1 MGEGCFTVLRKEQ
14 MEQNNVSLK
23 KEVLAGITSF
33 FTIAYI
39 IVVNPLILA
48 DAGMPYEGVVL
59 ATILT
64 SVVGCLIMGLYA
76 NAPIVLTPGMGVNA
90 FFTYTIVQGMNLS
103 WQEALAAV
111 VMSGIFFLIA
121 ASTPL
126 KDILSKSIPQSLK
139 HSITVGIGLFLTFIG
154 LQKGGIIEASS
165 ATFVKLGHLNHPDAI
180 LTVVG
185 LAVTLALFLK
195 NVKGSFL
202 IGIAF
207 TTLIGFFMGHTQ
219 AVKGMS
225 DGFSFKPFGELLFA
239 FDFSGITELSFWIA
253 TFSLTMIITFE
264 NMGLLYGLL
273 PDQKKFPKAFQAN
286 AASSIVSGLFGT
298 SPTISTV
305 ESASGIQEG
314 GRTGITSIT
323 VAVLFIGSIFAAP
336 FIAYIPDGAIAP
348 ILIIIGG
355 LMVQQIQHIPFAD
368 FTEMFPSFLII
379 ALIPLTYSIVDGLAF
394 GFIAY
399 PLVKWM
405 SGQKKQVTAPMYVIA
420 FLFFMNFILHT
431 IV

>member
-1 MGEGCFTVLRKEQ
+1 MKQ
-14 MEQNNVSLK
+14 DQVSIK

-39 IVVNPLILA
+39 IIVNPLILA

-59 ATILT
+59 ATIFT

-76 NAPIVLTPGMGVNA
+76 NAPIILTPGMGVNA

-111 VMSGIFFLIA
+111 VLSGILFLIV

-165 ATFVKLGHLNHPDAI
+165 ATFVKLGHLDRPDAI
-180 LTVVG
+180 LTMAG
-185 LAVTLALFLK
+185 LAITLALFLK

-202 IGIAF
+202 IGIAL
-207 TTLIGFFMGHTQ
+207 TTLIGFMMGHTQ
-219 AVKGMS
+219 EVKRMS
-225 DGFSFKPFGELLFA
+225 EGFSFKPFGELLFA

-305 ESASGIQEG
+305 ESASGITEG

-348 ILIIIGG
+348 VLIIIGG
-355 LMVQQIQHIPFAD
+355 LMVQQIQHIPLAD

-399 PLVKWM
+399 PLIKWM
-405 SGQKKQVTAPMYVIA
+405 SGQKKQVPATMYVIA
-420 FLFFMNFILHT
+420 FLFFMNFVLHT
-431 IV
+431 II

>member
-1 MGEGCFTVLRKEQ
+1 MK
-14 MEQNNVSLK
+14 QNHVSLK

-76 NAPIVLTPGMGVNA
+76 DAPIVLTPGMGVNA

-111 VMSGIFFLIA
+111 VLSGVFFLIA

-180 LTVVG
+180 LTMVG
-185 LAVTLALFLK
+185 LAITLALFLK
-195 NVKGSFL
+195 NIKGSFL
-202 IGIAF
+202 IGIAL
-207 TTLIGFFMGHTQ
+207 TTLIGLLMGHKQ
-219 AVKGMS
+219 EVKGMS
-225 DGFSFKPFGELLFA
+225 DGFSFQPFGELLFA
-239 FDFSGITELSFWIA
+239 LDFSGITELSFWIA

-273 PDQKKFPKAFQAN
+273 PDQEKFPKAFQAN
-286 AASSIVSGLFGT
+286 AVSSIVSGLFGT

-305 ESASGIQEG
+305 ESASGITEG

-355 LMVQQIQHIPFAD
+355 LMVQQIQHIPLSD

-399 PLVKWM
+399 PLIKWM
-405 SGQKKQVTAPMYVIA
+405 SGQKKQIPITMYVIA

>member
-1 MGEGCFTVLRKEQ
+1 MKQ
-14 MEQNNVSLK
+14 DQVSLK
-23 KEVLAGITSF
+23 KEILAGITSF

-39 IVVNPLILA
+39 IIVNPLILA

-76 NAPIVLTPGMGVNA
+76 NAPIILTPGMGVNA

-111 VMSGIFFLIA
+111 VLSGVMFLII

-165 ATFVKLGHLNHPDAI
+165 ATFVKLGHLDRPDAI
-180 LTVVG
+180 LTMVG
-185 LAVTLALFLK
+185 LALTLALFLK

-202 IGIAF
+202 IGIAL
-207 TTLIGFFMGHTQ
+207 TTFIGFMMGHTQ
-219 AVKGMS
+219 KVTGMS

-273 PDQKKFPKAFQAN
+273 PDQEKFPKAFQAN
-286 AASSIVSGLFGT
+286 AASSIFSGLFGT

-305 ESASGIQEG
+305 ESASGITEG

-348 ILIIIGG
+348 VLIIIGG
-355 LMVQQIQHIPFAD
+355 LMVQQIQHIPLAD

-399 PLVKWM
+399 PLIKWM
-405 SGQKKQVTAPMYVIA
+405 SGQKKQVPVTMYVIA
-420 FLFFMNFILHT
+420 FLFFMNFVLHT
-431 IV
+431 II

>member
-1 MGEGCFTVLRKEQ
+1 
-14 MEQNNVSLK
+14 MEQNQVSLK

-76 NAPIVLTPGMGVNA
+76 KAPIVLTPGMGVNA

-165 ATFVKLGHLNHPDAI
+165 ATFVKLGHLDRPDAI
-180 LTVVG
+180 LTVIG
-185 LAVTLALFLK
+185 LSVTLALFLK

-202 IGIAF
+202 IGIAL
-207 TTLIGFFMGHTQ
+207 TTLVGFFMGHTQ
-219 AVKGMS
+219 EVKGMS
-225 DGFSFKPFGELLFA
+225 DGFSFKPFGELFFA

-273 PDQKKFPKAFQAN
+273 PDQEKFPKAFQAN

-323 VAVLFIGSIFAAP
+323 VAVLFFFSMFAAP

>member
-1 MGEGCFTVLRKEQ
+1 MK
-14 MEQNNVSLK
+14 QNQVSLK

-76 NAPIVLTPGMGVNA
+76 DAPIVLTPGMGVNA

-111 VMSGIFFLIA
+111 VLSGVFFLIA

-180 LTVVG
+180 LTMVG
-185 LAVTLALFLK
+185 LALTLALFLK
-195 NVKGSFL
+195 NIKGSFL
-202 IGIAF
+202 IGIAL
-207 TTLIGFFMGHTQ
+207 TTLIGLLMGHKQ
-219 AVKGMS
+219 EVKRMS

-273 PDQKKFPKAFQAN
+273 PDQEKFPKAFQAN

-305 ESASGIQEG
+305 ESASGITEG

-355 LMVQQIQHIPFAD
+355 LMVQQIQHIPLSD

-399 PLVKWM
+399 PLIKWM
-405 SGQKKQVTAPMYVIA
+405 SGQKKQIPITMYVIA

>member
-1 MGEGCFTVLRKEQ
+1 MK
-14 MEQNNVSLK
+14 QNFVSIK
-23 KEVLAGITSF
+23 KEVLAGFTSF

-39 IVVNPLILA
+39 IIVNPLILA
-48 DAGMPYEGVVL
+48 DAGMPYEGVVI

-76 NAPIVLTPGMGVNA
+76 NAPIILTPGMGVNA
-90 FFTYTIVQGMNLS
+90 FFTYTIIQGMKLS

-111 VMSGIFFLIA
+111 VISGILFMIT

-126 KDILSKSIPQSLK
+126 KDILSRSIPQSLK

-165 ATFVKLGHLNHPDAI
+165 STFVKLGHLNHPDAI
-180 LTVVG
+180 LTIIG
-185 LAVTLALFLK
+185 LILTLILFAR

-202 IGIAF
+202 IGIAV
-207 TTLIGFFMGHTQ
+207 TTLIGFFIGHKQPVTS
-219 AVKGMS
+219 MS
-225 DGFSFKPFGELLFA
+225 DGFSLKPFGELLFA
-239 FDFSGITELSFWIA
+239 FDLSGITDLSFWIA

-273 PDQKKFPKAFQAN
+273 PDQEKFPKAFQAN
-286 AASSIVSGLFGT
+286 AASSIISGLFGT

-305 ESASGIQEG
+305 ESASGIAEG

-323 VAVLFIGSIFAAP
+323 VAILFLGTLFAAP
-336 FIAYIPDGAIAP
+336 YIAYIPDGAIAP
-348 ILIIIGG
+348 VLIIIGG
-355 LMVQQIQHIPFAD
+355 LMVQQIQHIPLAD

-399 PLVKWM
+399 PLIKWVT
-405 SGQKKQVTAPMYVIA
+405 GQKKQVPVTMYVIA
-420 FLFFMNFILHT
+420 FLFFMNFVLHT

>member
-1 MGEGCFTVLRKEQ
+1 MK
-14 MEQNNVSLK
+14 QNQVSFK
-23 KEVLAGITSF
+23 KEILAGLTSF

-39 IVVNPLILA
+39 IIVNPLILA
-48 DAGMPYEGVVL
+48 DAGMPYEGVVI

-76 NAPIVLTPGMGVNA
+76 NAPIILTPGMGVNA
-90 FFTYTIVQGMNLS
+90 FFTYTIVQAMKLS

-111 VMSGIFFLIA
+111 VISGILFMII

-165 ATFVKLGHLNHPDAI
+165 ATFVKLGHLDHPDAI
-180 LTVVG
+180 LTIIG
-185 LAVTLALFLK
+185 LVLTLALFLR

-202 IGIAF
+202 IGITV
-207 TTLIGFFMGHTQ
+207 TTLIGFLMGHKQQVT
-219 AVKGMS
+219 GMS
-225 DGFSFKPFGELLFA
+225 DGFSLKPFGEMLFA
-239 FDFSGITELSFWIA
+239 FDMSGITDLSFWIA

-273 PDQKKFPKAFQAN
+273 PDQEKFPKAFQAN

-305 ESASGIQEG
+305 ESASGITEG

-323 VAVLFIGSIFAAP
+323 VALLFIGTLFAAP
-336 FIAYIPDGAIAP
+336 YIAYIPDGAIAP
-348 ILIIIGG
+348 VLIIIGG
-355 LMVQQIQHIPFAD
+355 LMVQQIQHIPLAD
-368 FTEMFPSFLII
+368 FSEMFPSFLII

-399 PLVKWM
+399 PLIKWVT
-405 SGQKKQVTAPMYVIA
+405 GQKKQVPVAMYVIA
-420 FLFFMNFILHT
+420 FLFFMNFVLHT
-431 IV
+431 MI

>member
-1 MGEGCFTVLRKEQ
+1 MK
-14 MEQNNVSLK
+14 QNQVSLK

-76 NAPIVLTPGMGVNA
+76 DAPIVLTPGMGVNA

-111 VMSGIFFLIA
+111 VLSGVFFLIA

-180 LTVVG
+180 LTMVG
-185 LAVTLALFLK
+185 LALTLALFLK
-195 NVKGSFL
+195 NIKGSFL
-202 IGIAF
+202 IGIAL
-207 TTLIGFFMGHTQ
+207 TTLIGLLMGHKQ
-219 AVKGMS
+219 EVKGMS

-273 PDQKKFPKAFQAN
+273 PDQEKFPKAFQAN

-305 ESASGIQEG
+305 ESASGITEG

-355 LMVQQIQHIPFAD
+355 LMVQQIQHIPLSD

-399 PLVKWM
+399 PLIKWM
-405 SGQKKQVTAPMYVIA
+405 SGQKKQIPITMYVIA

>member
-1 MGEGCFTVLRKEQ
+1 MKQDR
-14 MEQNNVSLK
+14 VSIK
-23 KEVLAGITSF
+23 KEMLAGITSF

-39 IVVNPLILA
+39 IIVNPLILA

-76 NAPIVLTPGMGVNA
+76 NAPIILTPGMGVNA

-111 VMSGIFFLIA
+111 VLSGVFFLIV

-126 KDILSKSIPQSLK
+126 KDILSKSIPESLK

-154 LQKGGIIEASS
+154 LQKGGIIEANSD
-165 ATFVKLGHLNHPDAI
+165 TFVKLGHLDRPDAI
-180 LTVVG
+180 LTMAG
-185 LAVTLALFLK
+185 LAITLALFLK

-202 IGIAF
+202 IGIAL
-207 TTLIGFFMGHTQ
+207 TTFIGFMMGHTQ
-219 AVKGMS
+219 EVKRMS
-225 DGFSFKPFGELLFA
+225 EGFSFKPFGELLFA

-305 ESASGIQEG
+305 ESASGITEG

-348 ILIIIGG
+348 VLIIIGG
-355 LMVQQIQHIPFAD
+355 LMVQQIQHIPLSD

-399 PLVKWM
+399 PLIKWM
-405 SGQKKQVTAPMYVIA
+405 SGQKKQVPATMYVIA
-420 FLFFMNFILHT
+420 FLFFMNFVLHT
-431 IV
+431 II

>member
-1 MGEGCFTVLRKEQ
+1 MKQEQ
-14 MEQNNVSLK
+14 VSFK

-39 IVVNPLILA
+39 IIVNPLILA
-48 DAGMPYEGVVL
+48 DAGMPYEGVVI

-64 SVVGCLIMGLYA
+64 SIVGCLIMGLYA
-76 NAPIVLTPGMGVNA
+76 NAPIILTPGMGVNA
-90 FFTYTIVQGMNLS
+90 FFTYTIVQGMKLS

-111 VMSGIFFLIA
+111 VISGLLFLIT

-180 LTVVG
+180 LTIIG
-185 LAVTLALFLK
+185 LVVTLALFLR
-195 NVKGSFL
+195 NIKGSFL
-202 IGIAF
+202 IGIAA
-207 TTLIGFFMGHTQ
+207 TTLIGLLMGHKQQVT
-219 AVKGMS
+219 GMS
-225 DGFSFKPFGELLFA
+225 NGFSLKPFGEMLFS
-239 FDFSGITELSFWIA
+239 FDLSGITEVSFWIA

-273 PDQKKFPKAFQAN
+273 PDQDKFPKAFQAN
-286 AASSIVSGLFGT
+286 AASTIVSGLFGT

-305 ESASGIQEG
+305 ESASGIAEG
-314 GRTGITSIT
+314 GRTGITSVT
-323 VAVLFIGSIFAAP
+323 VAILFIGTLFAAP
-336 FIAYIPDGAIAP
+336 YIAYIPDGAIAP
-348 ILIIIGG
+348 VLIIIGG
-355 LMVQQIQHIPFAD
+355 LMVQQIQHIPLAD

-399 PLVKWM
+399 PLIKWVT
-405 SGQKKQVTAPMYVIA
+405 GQKKQVPVTMYVIA
-420 FLFFMNFILHT
+420 FLFFMNFVLHT
-431 IV
+431 MV